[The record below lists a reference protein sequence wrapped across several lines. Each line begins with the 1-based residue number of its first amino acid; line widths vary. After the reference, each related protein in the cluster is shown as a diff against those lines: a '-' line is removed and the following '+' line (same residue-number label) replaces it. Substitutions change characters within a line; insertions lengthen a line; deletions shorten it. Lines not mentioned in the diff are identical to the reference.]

1 MIVCERNVLVV
12 DRIGF
17 LGACPDYWDNEKDSG
32 RVSVVCVADMT
43 VHLIEDNY
51 SVCGT
56 CLQADMDVAEGNGD

>member
-1 MIVCERNVLVV
+1 MV

-17 LGACPDYWDNEKDSG
+17 LGACPDYWDNEKNSG

-51 SVCGT
+51 SVRRS
-56 CLQADMDVAEGNGD
+56 CLQADMDVSEGNGD

>member
-1 MIVCERNVLVV
+1 MLVV

-17 LGACPDYWDNEKDSG
+17 LGACPDYWDNEKNSG

-51 SVCGT
+51 SVRRS
-56 CLQADMDVAEGNGD
+56 CLQADMDVSEGNGD

>member
-1 MIVCERNVLVV
+1 MI

-17 LGACPDYWDNEKDSG
+17 LRAYPDCWDNEKDG
-32 RVSVVCVADMT
+32 DRVSVVWVADMT

>member
-1 MIVCERNVLVV
+1 M
-12 DRIGF
+12 GF

-51 SVCGT
+51 SVCET

>member
-1 MIVCERNVLVV
+1 MLVV

-17 LGACPDYWDNEKDSG
+17 LGACPDYWDNEKDGG
-32 RVSVVCVADMT
+32 RFGVVFVAYIT
-43 VHLIEDNY
+43 VYLIEDNY

>member
-1 MIVCERNVLVV
+1 MV

-17 LGACPDYWDNEKDSG
+17 LGAYPDFWDNEKDGG

-56 CLQADMDVAEGNGD
+56 CLQADMDVAEGNSD

>member
-1 MIVCERNVLVV
+1 MLVV

-17 LGACPDYWDNEKDSG
+17 LGACPDCLDNEKDG
-32 RVSVVCVADMT
+32 GCVSVVCVADMT

>member
-1 MIVCERNVLVV
+1 MLVV

-17 LGACPDYWDNEKDSG
+17 LRACPDYWDNEKDGG

-56 CLQADMDVAEGNGD
+56 CLQADMDVAEGNSD

>member
-1 MIVCERNVLVV
+1 M
-12 DRIGF
+12 GF
-17 LGACPDYWDNEKDSG
+17 LGAYPDYWDNEKDSG